1 MHDSLT
7 QLDDSARQVLRNAT
21 KNANDLGHI
30 QLQSCH
36 ILLGILDE
44 GSGVTASFL
53 RAIDRDFSLVR
64 AELENRMPS
73 RTVVDSIVSLPRSR
87 SATQVLEHA
96 YFEMTQSGDW
106 LSTPAHLILGILRVP
121 GTAAHAT
128 LVQLGVRIEDVR
140 MDIANESCKNSS
152 QENAG

>member
-7 QLDDSARQVLRNAT
+7 QLGDRARQVLRSAT
-21 KNANDLGHI
+21 KNASDLGHI
-30 QLQSCH
+30 QLQPCH

-53 RAIDRDFSLVR
+53 RAIDRDFALVR
-64 AELENRMPS
+64 AELETRMPS
-73 RTVVDSIVSLPRSR
+73 RTDVNSIGSLPRSR

-96 YFEMTQSGDW
+96 NFEMNESGDG

-140 MDIANESCKNSS
+140 MDIANESH
-152 QENAG
+152 ENPS